1 MITTEEMLK
10 KEAMRLRMA
19 NLRAKRKPPKLVNV
33 HDTVKALSDDNTM
46 SYVNVKKWIKTQ
58 EGIVKTARLT
68 ERSRNGDISQKDK
81 DKAMRTRIGAQS
93 YIRSIKNYIQTGD
106 WSSMYYGE
114 FEDKLMGWV
123 TVASGSKNAYS
134 R

>member
-1 MITTEEMLK
+1 MNTEEMLK
-10 KEAMRLRMA
+10 KEAMRLRMEK
-19 NLRAKRKPPKLVNV
+19 LRAKRKPPKLVNE
-33 HDTVKALSDDNTM
+33 HDAVKPLSADNTM

-123 TVASGSKNAYS
+123 TVAPVGK
-134 R
+134 